1 MISKEKY
8 NISSRAISLT
18 DLNRIRSY
26 QLELINFMLYE
37 PVTEHRKS
45 TILDEI
51 KNVEKY
57 LKTNYNRYVQ

>member
-8 NISSRAISLT
+8 NVSSRAISLT
-18 DLNRIRSY
+18 DLNRIQTY

-37 PVTEHRKS
+37 PVTEHRKK